1 MCAFVLES
9 NFNASVY
16 RRTAPVRSPEV
27 TAAEAARTRSAK
39 AAAVVRMAAEE
50 EDEVGVEEEEAV
62 ACAEAFV
69 LL

>member
-1 MCAFVLES
+1 M
-9 NFNASVY
+9 
-16 RRTAPVRSPEV
+16 RSPEV

-39 AAAVVRMAAEE
+39 AAAVARAAAEE
-50 EDEVGVEEEEAV
+50 DEDEVGVEEVVEEAL